1 MCIGRCITSGQH
13 DNEQCPLEHM
23 HKEQAVQD
31 YFHMLL
37 FRITN
42 ICVICRFTGSEITD
56 NTDSM
61 SQYRHLVR
69 QTVCGKAVGGVNHS
83 LPVSLAVGRV
93 MEYMEDMEAIE
104 QMIDGHDWDD
114 RTKAIAIR
122 SLTPEHVTLL
132 ASVLHNCSPDTFR
145 LVLENL
151 LPLPSGGP
159 APMTAVT

>member
-42 ICVICRFTGSEITD
+42 ISVICIFTGSEITD

-69 QTVCGKAVGGVNHS
+69 RTVCGKAV
-83 LPVSLAVGRV
+83 LAFYR
-93 MEYMEDMEAIE
+93 I
-104 QMIDGHDWDD
+104 
-114 RTKAIAIR
+114 IAC
-122 SLTPEHVTLL
+122 LL
-132 ASVLHNCSPDTFR
+132 V
-145 LVLENL
+145 
-151 LPLPSGGP
+151 
-159 APMTAVT
+159 

>member
-1 MCIGRCITSGQH
+1 
-13 DNEQCPLEHM
+13 
-23 HKEQAVQD
+23 
-31 YFHMLL
+31 
-37 FRITN
+37 
-42 ICVICRFTGSEITD
+42 
-56 NTDSM
+56 
-61 SQYRHLVR
+61 
-69 QTVCGKAVGGVNHS
+69 
-83 LPVSLAVGRV
+83 

-104 QMIDGHDWDD
+104 QMNDGHDWDD